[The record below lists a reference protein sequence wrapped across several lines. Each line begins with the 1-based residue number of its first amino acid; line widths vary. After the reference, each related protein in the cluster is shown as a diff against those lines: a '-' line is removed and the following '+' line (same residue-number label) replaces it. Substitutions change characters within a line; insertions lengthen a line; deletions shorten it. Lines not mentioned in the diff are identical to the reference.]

1 MSPEGPGEG
10 GCGGEFE
17 PGWAE
22 KVVRL
27 SCVLERHGL
36 PYAFGGAIALNY
48 HREPRSTLDIDINIF
63 IGTERAGAALVALG
77 DAYALPNRERTQQEL
92 EREGQARSLWGGTF
106 VDLFLANTEFHQA
119 MAGRVRREP
128 FGDTTIPVLSIEDLL
143 ICKALFD
150 RGKDWV
156 DIEAVAGTRHGQLDT
171 DYIAAWL
178 SAFLEPEDPRHT
190 RIAEALAPDA

>member
-1 MSPEGPGEG
+1 VSPEAPGEEAR
-10 GCGGEFE
+10 GGEFE
-17 PGWAE
+17 PGWSE
-22 KVVRL
+22 KVLRL
-27 SCVLERHGL
+27 SAALEDHGL

-63 IGTERAGAALVALG
+63 IDTEKASAALVALG
-77 DAYALPNRERTQQEL
+77 DAYELPDLQRITQEL
-92 EREGQARSLWGGTF
+92 ERDGQARSLWGGTF

-128 FGDTTIPVLSIEDLL
+128 FGETTIPVLSIEDLL

-156 DIEAVAGTRHGQLDT
+156 DIEAVGGTRRGELDT
-171 DYIAAWL
+171 AYITSWL
-178 SAFLEPEDPRHT
+178 AAFLQPGDPRHA
-190 RIAEALAPDA
+190 RIVEALAPGS